1 MGRQKS
7 GVRRM
12 SYLKESDM
20 VKRFFNGVYL
30 VTDRHQTDKR
40 PLAAVIEEA
49 LKAGVKAVQLR
60 EKDLSAKELFD
71 LARSLRGL
79 TSQYR
84 ARFFINDRLDIA
96 IAVKAD
102 GVHLGQKGFSASDVK
117 QFLKPVP
124 AGFER
129 GSAPRIRYH
138 TSLSPQAL
146 SGERFLIGVS
156 THSLSEARK
165 AEEEGADFITI
176 GPVFYTASKAGYGRP
191 LGVEIIKSVKEAVKI
206 PVFAIGG
213 IKLDTISE
221 VAAAGADGI
230 AVISAIIGAKEP
242 GIAAKDL
249 LQAINN

>member
-1 MGRQKS
+1 
-7 GVRRM
+7 
-12 SYLKESDM
+12 M
-20 VKRFFNGVYL
+20 VNFNLYL

-40 PLAAVIEEA
+40 PLAAVIEET

-84 ARFFINDRLDIA
+84 ARLFINDRLDIA

-102 GVHLGQKGFSASDVK
+102 GVHLGQKGFSASDIK
-117 QFLKPVP
+117 QFLKSALHITPLIETFRGRHP
-124 AGFER
+124 A
-129 GSAPRIRYH
+129 
-138 TSLSPQAL
+138 SLSPQAL

-156 THSLSEARK
+156 AHSREEARK

>member
-1 MGRQKS
+1 
-7 GVRRM
+7 
-12 SYLKESDM
+12 M
-20 VKRFFNGVYL
+20 VNFNLYL

-40 PLAAVIEEA
+40 PLAAVIEET

-60 EKDLSAKELFD
+60 EKYLSAKELFD

-84 ARFFINDRLDIA
+84 ARLFINDRLDIA

-102 GVHLGQKGFSASDVK
+102 GVHLGQKGFSASDIK
-117 QFLKPVP
+117 QFLKSALHITPLIETFRGRHP
-124 AGFER
+124 A
-129 GSAPRIRYH
+129 
-138 TSLSPQAL
+138 SLSPQAL

-156 THSLSEARK
+156 AHSREEARK
-165 AEEEGADFITI
+165 AEEDGADFITI

-221 VAAAGADGI
+221 VVAAGADGI
-230 AVISAIIGAKEP
+230 AVISAIIGAKGP

>member
-1 MGRQKS
+1 MI
-7 GVRRM
+7 
-12 SYLKESDM
+12 D
-20 VKRFFNGVYL
+20 FNLYL

-40 PLAAVIEEA
+40 PLTAVIEEA

-84 ARFFINDRLDIA
+84 ARLFINDRLDIA

-102 GVHLGQKGFSASDVK
+102 GVHLGQKGFSASDIK
-117 QFLKPVP
+117 QFLKSASRITPLIET
-124 AGFER
+124 FR
-129 GSAPRIRYH
+129 GRHHA
-138 TSLSPQAL
+138 SLSPQAL

-156 THSLSEARK
+156 AHSREEARK

-221 VAAAGADGI
+221 VVAAGADGI
-230 AVISAIIGAKEP
+230 AVISAIIGAKGT

>member
-1 MGRQKS
+1 
-7 GVRRM
+7 
-12 SYLKESDM
+12 M
-20 VKRFFNGVYL
+20 VNFNLYL

-40 PLAAVIEEA
+40 PLAAVIEET

-84 ARFFINDRLDIA
+84 ARLFINDRLDIA

-102 GVHLGQKGFSASDVK
+102 GVHLGQKGFSASDIK
-117 QFLKPVP
+117 QFLKSALHITPLIETFRGRHP
-124 AGFER
+124 A
-129 GSAPRIRYH
+129 
-138 TSLSPQAL
+138 SLSPQAL

-156 THSLSEARK
+156 AHSREEARK

-221 VAAAGADGI
+221 VVAAGADGI
-230 AVISAIIGAKEP
+230 AVISAIIGAKGP

>member
-1 MGRQKS
+1 MI
-7 GVRRM
+7 
-12 SYLKESDM
+12 D
-20 VKRFFNGVYL
+20 FNLYL

-40 PLAAVIEEA
+40 PLTAVIEEA

-84 ARFFINDRLDIA
+84 ARLFINDRLDIA

-102 GVHLGQKGFSASDVK
+102 GVHLGQKGFSASDIK
-117 QFLKPVP
+117 QFLKSASRITPLIET
-124 AGFER
+124 FR
-129 GSAPRIRYH
+129 GRHHA
-138 TSLSPQAL
+138 SLSPQAL

-156 THSLSEARK
+156 AHSREEARK

-191 LGVEIIKSVKEAVKI
+191 LGV
-206 PVFAIGG
+206 
-213 IKLDTISE
+213 
-221 VAAAGADGI
+221 
-230 AVISAIIGAKEP
+230 
-242 GIAAKDL
+242 
-249 LQAINN
+249 

>member
-1 MGRQKS
+1 
-7 GVRRM
+7 
-12 SYLKESDM
+12 M
-20 VKRFFNGVYL
+20 VNFNLYL

-40 PLAAVIEEA
+40 PLTAVIEEA

-84 ARFFINDRLDIA
+84 ARLFINDRLDIA

-102 GVHLGQKGFSASDVK
+102 GVHLGQKGFSASDIK
-117 QFLKPVP
+117 QFLKSALHITPLIETFRGRHP
-124 AGFER
+124 A
-129 GSAPRIRYH
+129 
-138 TSLSPQAL
+138 SLSPQAL

-156 THSLSEARK
+156 AHSREEARK
-165 AEEEGADFITI
+165 AEEDGADFITI

-221 VAAAGADGI
+221 VVAAGADGI
-230 AVISAIIGAKEP
+230 AVISAIIGAKGT

>member
-1 MGRQKS
+1 
-7 GVRRM
+7 
-12 SYLKESDM
+12 M
-20 VKRFFNGVYL
+20 VNFNLYL

-40 PLAAVIEEA
+40 PLAAVIEET

-84 ARFFINDRLDIA
+84 ARLFINDRLDIA

-102 GVHLGQKGFSASDVK
+102 GVHLGQKGFSASDIK
-117 QFLKPVP
+117 QFLKSALHITPLIETFRGRHP
-124 AGFER
+124 A
-129 GSAPRIRYH
+129 
-138 TSLSPQAL
+138 SLSPQAL

-156 THSLSEARK
+156 AHSREEARK
-165 AEEEGADFITI
+165 AEEDGADFITI

-221 VAAAGADGI
+221 VVAAGADGI
-230 AVISAIIGAKEP
+230 AVISAIIGAKGP

>member
-1 MGRQKS
+1 
-7 GVRRM
+7 
-12 SYLKESDM
+12 M
-20 VKRFFNGVYL
+20 VNFNLYL

-40 PLAAVIEEA
+40 PLAAVIEET

-84 ARFFINDRLDIA
+84 ARLFINDRLDIA

-102 GVHLGQKGFSASDVK
+102 GVHLGQKGFSASDIK
-117 QFLKPVP
+117 QFLKSALHITPLIETFRGRHP
-124 AGFER
+124 A
-129 GSAPRIRYH
+129 
-138 TSLSPQAL
+138 SLSPQAL

-156 THSLSEARK
+156 AHSREEARK
-165 AEEEGADFITI
+165 AEEDGADFITI

-213 IKLDTISE
+213 IKLDTVSE

>member
-1 MGRQKS
+1 
-7 GVRRM
+7 
-12 SYLKESDM
+12 M
-20 VKRFFNGVYL
+20 VNFNLYL

-40 PLAAVIEEA
+40 PLTAVIEEA

-84 ARFFINDRLDIA
+84 ARLFINDRLDIA

-102 GVHLGQKGFSASDVK
+102 GVHLGQKGFSASDIK
-117 QFLKPVP
+117 QFLKSALHITPLIETFRGRHP
-124 AGFER
+124 A
-129 GSAPRIRYH
+129 
-138 TSLSPQAL
+138 SLSPQAL

-156 THSLSEARK
+156 AHSREEARK
-165 AEEEGADFITI
+165 AEEDGADFITI

-221 VAAAGADGI
+221 VVAAGADGI
-230 AVISAIIGAKEP
+230 AVISAIIGAKGP

>member
-1 MGRQKS
+1 MI
-7 GVRRM
+7 
-12 SYLKESDM
+12 D
-20 VKRFFNGVYL
+20 FNLYL

-84 ARFFINDRLDIA
+84 ARLFINDRLDIA

-124 AGFER
+124 AGFKR
-129 GSAPRIRYH
+129 GSASRITPLIETFRGRH
-138 TSLSPQAL
+138 HASLSPQAL

-156 THSLSEARK
+156 AHSREEARK

-221 VAAAGADGI
+221 VVAAGADGI
-230 AVISAIIGAKEP
+230 AVISAIIGAKGP

>member
-1 MGRQKS
+1 MI
-7 GVRRM
+7 
-12 SYLKESDM
+12 D
-20 VKRFFNGVYL
+20 FNLYL

-40 PLAAVIEEA
+40 PLTAVIEEA

-84 ARFFINDRLDIA
+84 ARLFINDRLDIA

-102 GVHLGQKGFSASDVK
+102 GVHLGQKGFSASDIK
-117 QFLKPVP
+117 QFLKSALHITPLIETFRGRHP
-124 AGFER
+124 A
-129 GSAPRIRYH
+129 
-138 TSLSPQAL
+138 SLSPQAL

-156 THSLSEARK
+156 AHSREEARK

-221 VAAAGADGI
+221 VVAAGADGI
-230 AVISAIIGAKEP
+230 AVISAIIGAKGT